1 MRTLIRRICMIPS
14 SKQSLNLRICRKYF
28 DQRLVEG
35 IMPGFHKEY
44 DIYIQNSTASLYNNY
59 IITNKVLQLRFYQV
73 SQIEKYI
80 SMASSNQDD
89 LLTFKLLASSQ
100 SIVIER
106 KLYSV
111 VDIFAQIG
119 GIKTSLMFAGLLF
132 CAAFQQTLFQASLI
146 RGLFHF
152 PARFEGERKDLA
164 SKKKRLKD
172 TLRNRDR
179 ASSIL
184 EDHNQYLESQDHLL
198 TPNEIAEAI

>member
-1 MRTLIRRICMIPS
+1 
-14 SKQSLNLRICRKYF
+14 
-28 DQRLVEG
+28 
-35 IMPGFHKEY
+35 MPGFHKEY

-89 LLTFKLLASSQ
+89 LLTFKLIASSQ